1 LPLRL
6 ANYRFAF
13 CHSVCSSVRLF
24 LESHRTMIGDQR
36 PRLCSLPEYETTA
49 AGRDAVELAAM
60 AGLQLDDWQQYVL
73 HGALGESGGKW
84 AAFEVELIV
93 SRQNGKGAILEA
105 RELAGLFL
113 FNEQLIIHTAHE
125 FKTGQEA
132 FRRVLYWIEN
142 TPEFDRRVA
151 RVRTSHGEE
160 GIELKS
166 GQRLRFLARSKGSG
180 RGFSCD
186 CLIYDEAMILDA
198 VKVGATLPTLSAR
211 RNPQVW
217 YTASAGFKT
226 SSQLALVRRRAVAGG
241 SPGLAAFEWS
251 IQPHDEYCQ
260 PHCADH
266 DDIDDP
272 RSWAKANPAF
282 GIRISAEH
290 ITRERDALRGNET
303 EFLRE
308 RCGVGE
314 YPAPDDGW
322 LVIPRKWYDASAD
335 TADEPPRPARP
346 VFAVEVSPDR
356 STAAIAVAG
365 ERPDGLTGIQV
376 AEYRQG
382 TKWVLPRCVAIHE
395 SWKPAR
401 WIIDPR
407 AGAGSLA
414 DDLRR
419 AGLPVEETSA
429 RDVANACGQF
439 FDGMRD
445 GKLAHYGQSALRTA
459 LAGADRRP
467 LSEAW
472 AWDRRQTSVDA
483 SPLMAATF
491 AYWGFLRFGSEG
503 DYELAESVHFD
514 LTEIGR
520 LYRAGVYGP
529 ADLARLRDAGLIDDK
544 GLEALTHA
552 GFSSQAA

>member
-1 LPLRL
+1 
-6 ANYRFAF
+6 
-13 CHSVCSSVRLF
+13 
-24 LESHRTMIGDQR
+24 MIGDQR
-36 PRLCSLPEYETTA
+36 PRLCSLPDFETS
-49 AGRDAVELAAM
+49 AGADAVALAAM
-60 AGLQLDDWQQYVL
+60 AGLKLDNWQQFVL
-73 HGALGESGGKW
+73 RGALGERAGKW
-84 AAFEVELIV
+84 AAFETMLIV

-113 FNEQLIIHTAHE
+113 FKEQLIIHTAHE

-142 TPEFDRRVA
+142 TPEFDRRVS

-180 RGFSCD
+180 RGFTCD
-186 CLIYDEAMILDA
+186 CLIYDEAMMLDA
-198 VKVGATLPTLSAR
+198 AKVGATLPTMSAV

-226 SSQLALVRRRAVAGG
+226 SSQLALVRRRAVSGG

-251 IQPHDEYCQ
+251 IVPHDEYCQ
-260 PHCADH
+260 PDCAAH

-282 GIRISAEH
+282 GIRISPEYVA
-290 ITRERDALRGNET
+290 RERDAMRGNEN

-308 RCGVGE
+308 RCGVGD
-314 YPAPDDGW
+314 YPAPDEGW
-322 LVIPRKWYDASAD
+322 LVIPKKWWDASAD
-335 TADEPPRPARP
+335 TSDEPSRPARP
-346 VFAVEVSPDR
+346 VFAVEFSEDR
-356 STAAIAVAG
+356 SAAAIAVAG
-365 ERPDGLTGIQV
+365 ERPDGLTAVQL
-376 AEYRQG
+376 AEYRKG
-382 TKWVLPRCVAIHE
+382 TKWVLSRCVDIH
-395 SWKPAR
+395 STWKPVR
-401 WIIDPR
+401 WVIDPR
-407 AGAGSLA
+407 SAAGSLA

-429 RDVANACGQF
+429 RDVAHACGQF

-445 GKLAHYGQSALRTA
+445 GLLAHYGQSPLRAA

-467 LSEAW
+467 LSESW
-472 AWDRRQTSVDA
+472 AWDRRNTTADV

-491 AYWGFLRFGSEG
+491 AYWGYQRFGAEG
-503 DYELAESVHFD
+503 DYDAGESVHFD
-514 LTEIGR
+514 LAEVER
-520 LYRAGVYGP
+520 LFRAGFYTRD
-529 ADLARLRDAGLIDDK
+529 DLPRLRDAGLIDDK
-544 GLEALTHA
+544 GLEALTRA
-552 GFSSQAA
+552 KIC